1 MRVPVDMLVGEEN
14 AGWRL
19 ITTQLN
25 HERVMLGPAGKIA
38 GLYDRVH
45 AWASKPGSSGLVP
58 IEREDVRRALGEIKA
73 IWRINELFNWQVA
86 ASGETVDIADAAA
99 TKVFS
104 TERIQRIGRLA
115 EEIVGK
121 YGNPADEETAEMLG
135 WLDSQTKRNLV
146 ITFGGGVN
154 EVMRE
159 QVAAAGLSV
168 PRVPR

>member
-1 MRVPVDMLVGEEN
+1 MLVGEEN

-38 GLYDRVH
+38 GIYDRVQ
-45 AWASKPGSSGLVP
+45 AWASKPRGNGVTP
-58 IEREDVRRALGEIKA
+58 IDQDDVKRALGEIHS
-73 IWRINELFNWQVA
+73 IWRVNELFNWQVA
-86 ASGETVDIADAAA
+86 SSGETVEIADAAA

-115 EEIVGK
+115 EEIVAK
-121 YGNPADEETAEMLG
+121 YGNPAEEETAEMLR
-135 WLDSQTKRNLV
+135 WLDSHTKRNLV

-159 QVAAAGLSV
+159 QVAAAGLKV